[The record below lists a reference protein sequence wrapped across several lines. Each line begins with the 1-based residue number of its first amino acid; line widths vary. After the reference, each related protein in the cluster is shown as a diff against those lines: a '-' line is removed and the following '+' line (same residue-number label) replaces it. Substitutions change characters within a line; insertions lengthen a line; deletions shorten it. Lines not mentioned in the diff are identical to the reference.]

1 LAAAPSAAAAAPS
14 AAPVAAPSPADVF
27 ICRPTDRS
35 SPPPPSAQAIKDAAA
50 QEAHLSE
57 AEDIAGSVNLS
68 GGHRDINLDATTNL
82 DLSPSSSA
90 KKKKKAM
97 SKKPLPAS
105 NASTHQVVEY
115 YKQNETQQS
124 PMPTDDVLLMKLTRE
139 LETHSSTPFHLCR
152 TSRGERMTKCNCLRV
167 LLFDKETET
176 FCSNMVMAVANYA
189 LAHFKL
195 HKMQQDQCFIDLYKM
210 SLHITGQNN
219 TNFFAVPFNNWH
231 PFTQE
236 KISNF
241 SQADINSCRSTASV
255 QVLCSLSCRGDPIT
269 ILNKKVSF
277 GVWCS

>member
-1 LAAAPSAAAAAPS
+1 MLFNGEAKKRGVGRLSTAPALATTNPLLQPSMPTPIETTIPLPAVAAALPLAAAPSAAAAAPS

-82 DLSPSSSA
+82 DPSPSSSA

-115 YKQNETQQS
+115 YKQ
-124 PMPTDDVLLMKLTRE
+124 MKR
-139 LETHSSTPFHLCR
+139 SSLP
-152 TSRGERMTKCNCLRV
+152 CLQMM
-167 LLFDKETET
+167 
-176 FCSNMVMAVANYA
+176 CS
-189 LAHFKL
+189 
-195 HKMQQDQCFIDLYKM
+195 
-210 SLHITGQNN
+210 
-219 TNFFAVPFNNWH
+219 
-231 PFTQE
+231 
-236 KISNF
+236 
-241 SQADINSCRSTASV
+241 
-255 QVLCSLSCRGDPIT
+255 
-269 ILNKKVSF
+269 
-277 GVWCS
+277 